1 MVLSQV
7 ETVVASDTF
16 FDCST
21 MSEAL
26 PTSRVAYPVLHPRR
40 PIPHKTTYHTS
51 PMTAKMKGNS
61 EGLWLDAGSAFTFI
75 GRLFV
80 GVQDLSSS
88 RWRSYNQDY
97 QVLVPYFSLSKYVL
111 VLSTSSTYVA
121 KATHD

>member
-1 MVLSQV
+1 
-7 ETVVASDTF
+7 
-16 FDCST
+16 
-21 MSEAL
+21 
-26 PTSRVAYPVLHPRR
+26 
-40 PIPHKTTYHTS
+40 
-51 PMTAKMKGNS
+51 MTAKMKGNS

-88 RWRSYNQDY
+88 RWRSYSQDY

-111 VLSTSSTYVA
+111 VLSMSSTYVA